1 MTSESASA
9 GNAANGGE
17 LFPWKHGNT
26 WYRVVGDLKN
36 GKVPVV
42 VLHGGPGA
50 GHNYTIAIAELIAST
65 GRAAIL
71 YDQLGCGNS
80 THLPDSP
87 KEFWT
92 PELFMQELTLLTHH
106 LGISDAYAI
115 VGQSWGGMLGMQFAT
130 HRPAGL
136 KALVVADSPASM
148 TIWVSEANKLRAQL
162 PPDVEATLKKH
173 EAAET
178 TDSEEYI
185 QAVDV
190 FYARHLCRVPM
201 PQDVLDSFEQLA
213 AEPTV
218 YHTMNGPSEFHVIG
232 SLKNWDIHPDLHKI
246 SVPTMLVSGA
256 YDEAT
261 PTMQMEIQ
269 SRIPDVV
276 WELFPESSHMPH
288 IEEPARFKR
297 IVCGFLD
304 SKLD

>member
-1 MTSESASA
+1 MMSEAPA
-9 GNAANGGE
+9 GGE
-17 LFPWKHGNT
+17 FFTWKCGKT
-26 WYRVVGDLKN
+26 WYRIVGDIGN
-36 GKVPVV
+36 GKTPVM

-50 GHNYTIAIAELIAST
+50 GHNYTIAIADLIASS

-71 YDQLGCGNS
+71 YDQLGCGHS
-80 THLPDSP
+80 THLPDAP

-92 PELFMQELTLLTHH
+92 PELFMEELTLLTEH
-106 LGISDAYAI
+106 LGIAQSYAI

-130 HRPAGL
+130 HRPNGL

-148 TIWVSEANKLRAQL
+148 KIWVTEANKLRAQL
-162 PPDVEATLKKH
+162 PPEVEATLKKH
-173 EAAET
+173 EDAQTTETAEYAA
-178 TDSEEYI
+178 
-185 QAVDV
+185 AVDV
-190 FYARHLCRVPM
+190 FYGRHLCRVPM
-201 PQDVLDSFEQLA
+201 PADVLDSFAQLA

-246 SVPTMLVSGA
+246 SVPTLLVSGA

-261 PTMQMEIQ
+261 PAMQVEIQ
-269 SRIPDVV
+269 SRIPDVI

-297 IVCGFLD
+297 IVCAFLD
-304 SKLD
+304 AKLGIA